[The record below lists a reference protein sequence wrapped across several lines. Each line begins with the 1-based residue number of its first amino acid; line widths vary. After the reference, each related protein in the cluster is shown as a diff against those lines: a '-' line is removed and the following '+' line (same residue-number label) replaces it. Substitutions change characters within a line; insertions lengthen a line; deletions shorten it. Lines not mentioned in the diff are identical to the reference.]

1 MNCARRNYCFIF
13 GYCIQIFVLLKII
26 EKMIPFL
33 IIIHHGYVEIFIKIK
48 IFGIFPVR

>member
-1 MNCARRNYCFIF
+1 MREAI
-13 GYCIQIFVLLKII
+13 IVLSSVIAFKFSYYKII